1 MSGALTG
8 QTEQVFGLTAS
19 MMTAAD
25 RTPAEE
31 ALAAL
36 HGAIDALAAVELSGL
51 ADDDLHALVI
61 AVQRERARLGVVA
74 ASLLDRWDTRRIWA
88 SDGSRN
94 AAGRLSRETACSAAS
109 AGVEMRRARHQRTLP
124 ATTAAIARGELSLDH
139 LDLMGRANQAHRG
152 AHFARDEAFLVEQCT
167 RLRFAPAV
175 RMVGYWC
182 RRVDA
187 DVELPEDYGRPE
199 DGVQLHAAVTI
210 GGTVVVNGVL
220 DPVGGSIVMNE
231 LDRLEHEL
239 YLVDQHDG
247 TIRTA
252 SARRA
257 PALVVMAQRS
267 ATPARGRAPRPLFS
281 VLLGDTA
288 FTELCELANGTVVT
302 PRQLAPWLDTADLET
317 ILFDGPSTVVSV
329 SQRRTFTGAVRRAIE
344 VRDRHCQHPAGCDVP
359 ADRCDV
365 DHIVP
370 HCRGGPTSQFNGR
383 LECATH
389 NRHTD
394 KHDHDAVALPAR
406 PITALDVLRARIR
419 WRTIHDHPEDYEP
432 LGPSP

>member
-1 MSGALTG
+1 
-8 QTEQVFGLTAS
+8 

-25 RTPAEE
+25 RTLAKE

-36 HGAIDALAAVELSGL
+36 HSAIDALAAVESSGL
-51 ADDDLHALVI
+51 EDDDLHALVV

-74 ASLLDRWDTRRIWA
+74 AGLLSRWDVRRIWA
-88 SDGSRN
+88 ADGSRT
-94 AAGRLSRETACSAAS
+94 AAARLSRETASSTAS
-109 AGVEMRRARHQRTLP
+109 AGVEMRRARHQRALP

-139 LDLMGRANQAHRG
+139 LDVMGRANQAHRA

-167 RLRFAPAV
+167 HLRFAPAV
-175 RMVGYWC
+175 RMLGYWC
-182 RRVDA
+182 QRVDA
-187 DVELPEDYGRPE
+187 DVELPDDHGRAD

-210 GGTVVVNGVL
+210 GGTVVINGVL
-220 DPVGGSIVMNE
+220 DPIGGSMVMSE

-239 YLVDQHDG
+239 YLRDQDDG
-247 TIRTA
+247 TIRTV

-257 PALVVMAQRS
+257 EALVVMAQRS
-267 ATPARGRAPRPLFS
+267 ATPAQGRAPRPLFS
-281 VLLGDTA
+281 VLVGDRA
-288 FTELCELANGTVVT
+288 FTELCELTNGTVVT

-329 SQRRTFTGAVRRAIE
+329 SHRRAFTGAVRRAVE

-359 ADRCDV
+359 ADQCDV

-383 LECATH
+383 LECHTH
-389 NRHTD
+389 NRHAD
-394 KHDHDAVALPAR
+394 KHDDDAVAFPAR
-406 PITALDVLRARIR
+406 PITQLDRLRARIR
-419 WRTIHDHPEDYEP
+419 WRIFHDHPEDDAP

>member
-1 MSGALTG
+1 MVESAAERARGQEALGALHDAIG
-8 QTEQVFGLTAS
+8 
-19 MMTAAD
+19 
-25 RTPAEE
+25 

-36 HGAIDALAAVELSGL
+36 EPSAL
-51 ADDDLHALVI
+51 DDDELHTIVV

-74 ASLLDRWDTRRIWA
+74 AGLLGRWDTRRIWA
-88 SDGSRN
+88 SDGSRT
-94 AAGRLSRETACSAAS
+94 AAGRLSRETACSAAT

-124 ATTAAIARGELSLDH
+124 ATTAAIAQGELSLDH
-139 LDLMGRANQAHRG
+139 LDVMGRANQAHRA

-167 RLRFAPAV
+167 HLRFAPAV

-182 RRVDA
+182 QRVDA
-187 DVELPEDYGRPE
+187 DVELPEDHGRPD

-239 YLVDQHDG
+239 YLVDQDDG

-257 PALVVMAQRS
+257 AALVVMAQRS
-267 ATPARGRAPRPLFS
+267 ATPGKGRAPRPLFT
-281 VLLGDTA
+281 VLVGDRA
-288 FTELCELANGTVVT
+288 FTELCELTNGTVIA
-302 PRQLAPWLDTADLET
+302 PRQLAPWLDTAVLET

-329 SQRRTFTGAVRRAIE
+329 SHRRAFTGAVRRAVE

-359 ADRCDV
+359 ADDCDV

-370 HCRGGPTSQFNGR
+370 HVRGGPTSQFNGR
-383 LECATH
+383 LECHTH
-389 NRHTD
+389 NRHAD
-394 KHDHDAVALPAR
+394 KHDHDAVALAAR
-406 PITALDVLRARIR
+406 PISQLDQLRARIR
-419 WRTIHDHPEDYEP
+419 WRIYHDHPEEDEP
-432 LGPSP
+432 VGLSP